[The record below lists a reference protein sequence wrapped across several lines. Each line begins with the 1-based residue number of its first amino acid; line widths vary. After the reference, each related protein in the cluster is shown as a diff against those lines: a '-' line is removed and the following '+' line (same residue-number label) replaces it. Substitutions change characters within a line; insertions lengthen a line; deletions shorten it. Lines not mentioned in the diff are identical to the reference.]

1 MRKRK
6 IAVTL
11 NRASIIVG
19 FVAAVMILGFAAMS
33 PLAAATPVITDLS
46 ISDAVEDALL
56 MDKAVPS
63 YRITVAT
70 VNGIVSLR
78 GTVDNILAKERAA
91 RLAGIVKGVRGVVN
105 KLNVDPPV
113 LRTDLQIR
121 DDVEDALLTDPA
133 TDSFE
138 IDVKVNDNM
147 VTLAGTVQSWQ
158 EHALC
163 EKVTKGVKGVKG
175 VNNEISVVWPK
186 ERSDYE
192 IKTDVENA
200 LKWDVFVDH
209 ALIDVKVKDGE
220 VILSGTVGSAAEK
233 SQAAWDAYVNG
244 VKSVDHDWLKVRKWA
259 RDDDLKGEK
268 YAEKSDKEIENA
280 VSDALLYDP
289 RVSFFK
295 VTPKVSGMTVTLR
308 GTVDNLKAKRAAAE
322 DARNTVGVR
331 RVENRIKVRPTE
343 LQSDR
348 KLEERVSRAFLRDPY
363 LESYEI
369 TVDVRNGV
377 AKLYGTVDT
386 YFEKSQADDV
396 ASRVNGVIMVD
407 NNLVVQMK
415 DKPYTYD
422 PYVDNWYSYDYNSY
436 YRSPPYPF
444 GNDLQIKKDIENE
457 LFWSPF
463 VDADDVNIMV
473 DEGVV
478 TLTGSVDSW
487 SEYHAAAKN
496 AYEGGAVYVDNEL
509 TVE

>member
-1 MRKRK
+1 MRKRNF
-6 IAVTL
+6 AGTL
-11 NRASIIVG
+11 NHASVIVG
-19 FVAAVMILGFAAMS
+19 VAAVVMIFGFTAMPLSAAK
-33 PLAAATPVITDLS
+33 PVITDLS
-46 ISDAVEDALL
+46 ISDAVGDELL

-78 GTVDNILAKERAA
+78 GSVDNILAKERAA
-91 RLAGIVKGVRGVVN
+91 RIAGIVKGVRGVVN
-105 KLNVDPPV
+105 KLKVDPPV

-138 IDVKVNDNM
+138 IDVKVSDNV

-163 EKVTKGVKGVKG
+163 EKVAKGVKGVKR
-175 VNNEISVVWPK
+175 VNNEINVVWPK

-200 LKWDVFVDH
+200 LKWDAFVDH

-233 SQAAWDAYVNG
+233 SQAAWAAYVNG
-244 VKSVDHDWLKVRKWA
+244 VKSVDHDWLKVSKWA
-259 RDDDLKGEK
+259 RDEDLKGEK
-268 YAEKSDKEIENA
+268 YAEKSDKEIADA

-295 VTPKVSGMTVTLR
+295 VTPEVSEMTVTLR

-343 LQSDR
+343 LRSDR
-348 KLEERVSRAFLRDPY
+348 KIEEKISRAFLRDPY

-377 AKLYGTVDT
+377 ANLYGTVDS

-407 NNLVVQMK
+407 NNLVVQRK
-415 DKPYTYD
+415 EAPYTYD
-422 PYVDNWYSYDYNSY
+422 PYVDNWYSYDFNSY
-436 YRSPPYPF
+436 YRSPPHPF
-444 GNDLQIKKDIENE
+444 ANDWQIKKDIEDE

-463 VDADDVNIMV
+463 VDADDVNV
-473 DEGVV
+473 TVEEGVA

-487 SEYHAAAKN
+487 SEYHAAANN
-496 AYEGGAVYVDNEL
+496 AYDGGAVYVDNEL
-509 TVE
+509 AVK